1 MRLERVGG
9 RRVPSAMRLLLA
21 VLLAAAPSTL
31 PTDGHPFAALPM
43 ASGTIVSV
51 TANGRPG
58 SATGLRVFAPDGT
71 PRCFQP
77 LPLAQ
82 AFGMAATPDGRGLLV
97 AAGDAGLVLL
107 DLAQAMSCHATPV
120 TVPIGPADGHEGSFD
135 VAVSADGRFAFV
147 ADEYGIAGQDA
158 ASKDLRGDVGVVALS
173 PGADAAR
180 VVTRISTGGDAVAG
194 LVLSPDGRRLF
205 VTSEVARPGV
215 RAGGPKDQRLA
226 HGGCRQGDGPAM
238 AFGLLSV
245 IDVARAEAG
254 AADAVVNATAAGCS
268 PVRVVASPDGATVWV
283 AARGDDR
290 VLAFDARTLALLGSG
305 DSGGKA
311 PVGLALFAG
320 GTRLAVANSNRF
332 AGPGATGSL
341 AILNAVPSGPRVL
354 RSVPAGHFPRS
365 IGVGADGRT
374 LFVTA
379 FNGGEVAM
387 MDGG

>member
-43 ASGTIVSV
+43 AAGTIVSV
-51 TANGRPG
+51 NANGRPG

-77 LPLAQ
+77 LRVAQ

-107 DLAQAMSCHATPV
+107 DLAQAMNCHATPV
-120 TVPIGPADGHEGSFD
+120 TVPIGPAGGHEGSFD
-135 VAVSADGRFAFV
+135 VAVSADGRYALI

-158 ASKDLRGDVGVVALS
+158 AGKDLRGDVGMVALS

-180 VVTRISTGGDAVAG
+180 VVTRIPTGGDAVAA
-194 LVLSPDGRRLF
+194 LALALSPDGRRLF
-205 VTSEVARPGV
+205 VTSEVVRPGV
-215 RAGGPKDQRLA
+215 RAGGLKKQRLA

-245 IDVARAEAG
+245 IDVVRAEAG

-290 VLAFDARTLALLGSG
+290 VLAFNAHTLALLGSA
-305 DSGGKA
+305 DSGGKRRSGWRCTRA
-311 PVGLALFAG
+311 GRGWRWRTPTASRGLARRGAWRSSTRCRAPRACCGACRRVTSRARSAWARTG
-320 GTRLAVANSNRF
+320 GRCS
-332 AGPGATGSL
+332 
-341 AILNAVPSGPRVL
+341 
-354 RSVPAGHFPRS
+354 
-365 IGVGADGRT
+365 
-374 LFVTA
+374 
-379 FNGGEVAM
+379 
-387 MDGG
+387 